1 MKRNASLACVLFGIA
16 VCWLFPRLSSPV
28 LGQAAPSEAPHI
40 GEGGLP
46 QFARDSNFPKVPS
59 KWRMGFGSDVAVD
72 AQDHIWVLSRPH
84 SLRHPRSTPPDLV
97 SVPAPPVMEF
107 DNEGNFIQAWGGESG
122 PGYQWPSNEH
132 GISVDEKGFVWIVG
146 NADGA
151 RNNPAN
157 LPNDNQVLKFTR
169 EGKFVMAI
177 GKSGQTGSN
186 ATEVLKGATSA
197 RFYAKTNEV
206 FVTDGYGNSR
216 VMVYDADTGA
226 FKRMWGAYGNKP
238 LDMDQ
243 RPVEPE
249 SKPNELCPMVCGIW
263 SVFQQFSVPHDI
275 KFSNDGLAYIADR
288 GNKRVQ
294 VFTPEGK
301 FVAEQFIA
309 IDSKY
314 PLQARSVAFSP
325 DPAQRFLYVAGAPDI
340 FILNRRTLEILGSFT
355 IGTPQGD
362 PPGHL
367 INADHEGNVYAVQ
380 AELSGADGHGGAGA
394 YKFTFK
400 GYSPRV
406 ACPPCE
412 PTKRPQ

>member
-1 MKRNASLACVLFGIA
+1 MKRNGLLGLVLIGIA
-16 VCWLFPRLSSPV
+16 LSWVFTQWSPPAW
-28 LGQAAPSEAPHI
+28 GQASPAVAPHL

-46 QFARDSNFPKVPS
+46 QFERDPNFPKVPS

-72 AQDHIWVLSRPH
+72 AQDHIWILSRPR

-107 DNEGNFIQAWGGESG
+107 DNQGNFIQGWGGESG

-132 GISVDEKGFVWIVG
+132 GITVDDKGFVWILG
-146 NADGA
+146 NADGD

-186 ATEVLKGATSA
+186 ATEVLRGATSV
-197 RFYAKTNEV
+197 RVYRKTNEV

-216 VMVYDADTGA
+216 VMVYDEETGK

-238 LDMDQ
+238 LDLAQ
-243 RPVEPE
+243 RSVAPV

-275 KFSNDGLAYIADR
+275 KFSNDGLAYVADR

-301 FVAEQFIA
+301 FVAEQFIG
-309 IDSKY
+309 IDSQY

-325 DPAQRFLYVAGAPDI
+325 DAAQRFLYVAGAPDI
-340 FILNRRTLEILGSFT
+340 FILNRRTLEVLGSFN

-367 INADHEGNVYAVQ
+367 INTDHEGNLYAVQ

-394 YKFTFK
+394 YKFNFK
-400 GYSPRV
+400 GYSPKV
-406 ACPPCE
+406 ECPPCE
-412 PTKRPQ
+412 PSKRFQ

>member
-1 MKRNASLACVLFGIA
+1 MKRNCLFAFVMMGIVLF
-16 VCWLFPRLSSPV
+16 WLLPHLPPPV
-28 LGQAAPSEAPHI
+28 FGQTAPAEAPHI

-46 QFARDSNFPKVPS
+46 QFERDPNFPKVPS

-72 AQDHIWVLSRPH
+72 AQDHIWVLSRPQ

-107 DNEGNFIQAWGGESG
+107 DNDGNFIQGWGGESG

-132 GISVDEKGFVWIVG
+132 GITVDDKGFVWILG

-151 RNNPAN
+151 RNNPAS
-157 LPNDNQVLKFTR
+157 LPNDNQVLKFTK

-186 ATEVLKGATSA
+186 ATEVLKGATSV
-197 RFYAKTNEV
+197 RLYRKTNEL

-216 VMVYDADTGA
+216 VMVYDADTGK

-243 RPVEPE
+243 RPVVPE

-301 FVAEQFIA
+301 FIAEQFIG

-340 FILNRRTLEILGSFT
+340 FILNRKTLEVLGSFT

-367 INADHEGNVYAVQ
+367 INADHQGNVYAVQ

-394 YKFTFK
+394 YKFAFK
-400 GYSPRV
+400 GYSPKIE
-406 ACPPCE
+406 CPPCE
-412 PTKRPQ
+412 PTRHP

>member
-1 MKRNASLACVLFGIA
+1 MKRNSFIAFVLLGIGL
-16 VCWLFPRLSSPV
+16 CWAYPRLSAPV
-28 LGQAAPSEAPHI
+28 AAQTAPVDAPHL

-46 QFARDSNFPKVPS
+46 QFARDLNFPKVPS

-107 DNEGNFIQAWGGESG
+107 DSEGNFIQAWGGESG

-238 LDMDQ
+238 LDMEQ

-263 SVFQQFSVPHDI
+263 TVFQQFSVPHDI

-325 DPAQRFLYVAGAPDI
+325 DPAQRFLYVAGAPDV
-340 FILNRRTLEILGSFT
+340 FILNRRTLEILGSFN

-367 INADHEGNVYAVQ
+367 INSDHNGNIYAVQ

-412 PTKRPQ
+412 STKRQQ